1 MFHSNNLE
9 CTIDSLPTELF
20 NPNSIPIADG
30 EAKKIIMRFGT
41 GGTVTSTQ
49 SFTSNNFPAY
59 DNSRANIDEVVP
71 DKTTDFFVVWVFR
84 VGNTIYQTTT
94 FDVATIQHRTFAGL
108 SDWTIPTGEAP
119 PDNEIM
125 IQGTDAIALNKIGN
139 LVFGDIFKYSS
150 GELRIEPDSFDPNY
164 GTGSIDDYPSY
175 GFANTSVTGKMVWS
189 AEGVE
194 ISITA

>member
-20 NPNSIPIADG
+20 NLNSTPIADG
-30 EAKKIIMRFGT
+30 EAKKIIMRFAT

-59 DNSRANIDEVVP
+59 DNGRANIDEVIP
-71 DKTTDFFVVWVFR
+71 YATTDYFVVWVFR

-94 FDVATIQHRTFAGL
+94 FDVATIQHKAFIGL
-108 SDWTIPTGEAP
+108 SDWIIPTGEAP
-119 PDNEIM
+119 PDNEIT
-125 IQGTDAIALNKIGN
+125 IRGTDAIALNRIGD

-164 GTGSIDDYPSY
+164 GTGRIDDYPSY
-175 GFANTSVTGKMVWS
+175 GFATTGVSGKMVWS

-194 ISITA
+194 ISITP